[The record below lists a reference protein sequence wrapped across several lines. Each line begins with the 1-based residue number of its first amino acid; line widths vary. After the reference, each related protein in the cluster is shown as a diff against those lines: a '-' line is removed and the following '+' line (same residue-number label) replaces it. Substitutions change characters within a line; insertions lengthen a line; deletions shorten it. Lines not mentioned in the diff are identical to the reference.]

1 MRNGGIAA
9 NRLAGEVLQLARFS
23 TVGLAATG
31 VHAGVLV
38 LLIQVAGT
46 NPLGANA
53 GAFACAFCVSF
64 FGHHAWTFASRL
76 SRRRAVWRF
85 LLVQGTA
92 FAVNNVL
99 LVSLLRMHA
108 LPDLAAALVSLLVMP
123 LATYLLSRAW
133 AFRP

>member
-1 MRNGGIAA
+1 MRDGETPAG
-9 NRLAGEVLQLARFS
+9 RLTGEVLQLARFS

-38 LLIQVAGT
+38 LLIQLLGKD
-46 NPLGANA
+46 PLVANA

-85 LLVQGTA
+85 LVVQGTA

-108 LPDLAAALVSLLVMP
+108 LPNLAAALVSLLVMP
-123 LATYLLSRAW
+123 LATYLMSRAW